1 MKRYRGGEGVTDFE
15 KTYREYSE
23 MIHAFLLRL
32 CGNAHL
38 AEELTQETFYQALK
52 HWERFR
58 GESSVS
64 TWLCTIAKRQ
74 LYNAVRRK
82 DMLPLEDAVLASD
95 DDVTDALVCSDRMM
109 AAHRLVHRLP
119 EPMREVFMLRTFG
132 DLSHQQIGSLFGKSD
147 SWARVTYY
155 RARQML
161 QMMAKEEMLDE

>member
-1 MKRYRGGEGVTDFE
+1 MAADFE
-15 KTYREYSE
+15 KTYQEYQQ

-38 AEELTQETFYQALK
+38 AEELTQETFYQAFK
-52 HWERFR
+52 HWGKFR
-58 GESSVS
+58 GQSSIS
-64 TWLCTIAKRQ
+64 TWLCTIAKNQ

-82 DMLPLEDAVLASD
+82 ELLPLEEAAHHTST
-95 DDVTDALVCSDRMM
+95 DVADALADSDRVM

-119 EPMREVFMLRTFG
+119 EPMREVFTLRTFG
-132 DLSHQQIGSLFGKSD
+132 DLSHGQIGSLFGKSD

-161 QMMAKEEMLDE
+161 QNMAKEEKLYEE

>member
-1 MKRYRGGEGVTDFE
+1 MSAAFE
-15 KTYREYSE
+15 QTYQEYQQ

-38 AEELTQETFYQALK
+38 AEELTQETFYQAFR
-52 HWERFR
+52 HWNEFR
-58 GESSVS
+58 QQSSVS
-64 TWLCTIAKRQ
+64 TWLCTIAKRL

-82 DMLPLEDAVLASD
+82 DALPLEDAVHRTD
-95 DDVTDALVCSDRMM
+95 DDVTDALVRSDRMM

-119 EPMREVFMLRTFG
+119 EPLREVFTLRTFG
-132 DLSHQQIGSLFGKSD
+132 DLSHLQIGSLFGKSD

-161 QMMAKEEMLDE
+161 QQMAKEDGLDE

>member
-1 MKRYRGGEGVTDFE
+1 MSADFE
-15 KTYREYSE
+15 QTYREYQQ

-38 AEELTQETFYQALK
+38 AEELTQETFYQAFK
-52 HWERFR
+52 HWGKFR
-58 GESSVS
+58 GQSSIS
-64 TWLCTIAKRQ
+64 TWLCTIAKNQ

-82 DMLPLEDAVLASD
+82 DMLPIDVADRAPEAVHHAGSD
-95 DDVTDALVCSDRMM
+95 IADALADSDRMM
-109 AAHRLVHRLP
+109 AAHRMVHALP
-119 EPMREVFMLRTFG
+119 EPMREVFTLRTFG

-161 QMMAKEEMLDE
+161 QKMAKEERLNED

>member
-1 MKRYRGGEGVTDFE
+1 MADFE
-15 KTYREYSE
+15 QTYREYE
-23 MIHAFLLRL
+23 QMIRAFLLRL

-38 AEELTQETFYQALK
+38 ADELTQETFYQAFK
-52 HWERFR
+52 HWGDFR
-58 GESSVS
+58 GQSSVS

-82 DMLPLEDAVLASD
+82 EFLPLEVADRAPEAAHKSGSD
-95 DDVTDALVCSDRMM
+95 IADALADSDRMM

-119 EPMREVFMLRTFG
+119 EPMREVFTLRTFG
-132 DLSHQQIGSLFGKSD
+132 DLSHQQIGSLFGKSE

-161 QMMAKEEMLDE
+161 QQMAKEDGLFEE

>member
-1 MKRYRGGEGVTDFE
+1 MADFE
-15 KTYREYSE
+15 QTYREYQQ

-38 AEELTQETFYQALK
+38 AEELTQETFYQAFK
-52 HWERFR
+52 HWSSFR
-58 GESSVS
+58 GQSSVS

-74 LYNAVRRK
+74 LYNAVRKK
-82 DMLPLEDAVLASD
+82 DALPLEEAAHKSGTDIS
-95 DDVTDALVCSDRMM
+95 DALVDSDRMM

-119 EPMREVFMLRTFG
+119 EPMREVFTLRTFG
-132 DLSHQQIGSLFGKSD
+132 DLSHGQIGSLFGKSD

-161 QMMAKEEMLDE
+161 QQMAKEDGLYE

>member
-1 MKRYRGGEGVTDFE
+1 MADFE
-15 KTYREYSE
+15 QTYLEYRQ

-38 AEELTQETFYQALK
+38 AEELTQETFYQAFK
-52 HWERFR
+52 HWSSFR
-58 GESSVS
+58 GQSSVS

-82 DMLPLEDAVLASD
+82 ELLPIDEAVHHTGNDIS
-95 DDVTDALVCSDRMM
+95 DALADSDRMM
-109 AAHRLVHRLP
+109 EAHRLVHRLP
-119 EPMREVFMLRTFG
+119 EPMREVFTLRTFG

-161 QMMAKEEMLDE
+161 QQMAKEAKMYEE

>member
-1 MKRYRGGEGVTDFE
+1 MSADFE
-15 KTYREYSE
+15 QTYLEYQQ

-38 AEELTQETFYQALK
+38 AEELTQETFYQALR
-52 HWERFR
+52 HWGEFR
-58 GESSVS
+58 GQSSIS

-74 LYNAVRRK
+74 LYNAVRKK
-82 DMLPLEDAVLASD
+82 DALPLEEAIHHTGE
-95 DDVTDALVCSDRMM
+95 DVTDALVSSDRMM

-119 EPMREVFMLRTFG
+119 EPMREVFTLRTFG
-132 DLSHQQIGSLFGKSD
+132 DLSHGQIGSLFGKSD

-161 QMMAKEEMLDE
+161 NHMAKEDGLYEE

>member
-1 MKRYRGGEGVTDFE
+1 MAADFE
-15 KTYREYSE
+15 QTYQEYQQ
-23 MIHAFLLRL
+23 MIYAFLLRL

-38 AEELTQETFYQALK
+38 AEELTQETFYQAFK
-52 HWERFR
+52 HWGAFR
-58 GESSVS
+58 GQSSVS

-82 DMLPLEDAVLASD
+82 DMLPLEEAVYHTGE
-95 DDVTDALVCSDRMM
+95 DVTDALVDSDRMM

-119 EPMREVFMLRTFG
+119 EPMREVFTLRTFG
-132 DLSHQQIGSLFGKSD
+132 DLSHGQIGSLFSKSD

-161 QMMAKEEMLDE
+161 QQMAKEARLDEE

>member
-1 MKRYRGGEGVTDFE
+1 MSAAFE
-15 KTYREYSE
+15 QTYQEYQQ

-38 AEELTQETFYQALK
+38 AEELTQETFYQAFR
-52 HWERFR
+52 HWNEFR
-58 GESSVS
+58 QQSSVS
-64 TWLCTIAKRQ
+64 TWLCTIAKRL

-82 DMLPLEDAVLASD
+82 DALPLEDAVHRTD
-95 DDVTDALVCSDRMM
+95 DDVTDALVRSDRMM

-119 EPMREVFMLRTFG
+119 EPLREVFTLRTFG
-132 DLSHQQIGSLFGKSD
+132 DLSHLQIGSLFGKSD

-161 QMMAKEEMLDE
+161 QSKAKEEHMYEE